1 MADAHQPNS
10 TGRIATALLASLGVH
25 AALLA
30 SFDPASR
37 GGPMGRNTPARIVQ
51 IDARLDPLTTPAVA
65 HPAALPKVAT
75 SAPQGVDSLPPAR
88 TVPAPATRQP
98 PIRTPAR
105 TEPKVEAAV
114 TPAPAA
120 PSMPSKEIRD
130 TRVAG
135 LESQRPGSITEPS
148 DIESVD
154 QYRLAVIFAARRLQ
168 GRAGTLSP
176 TRTGG
181 RVGVQL
187 AIGANGVLRG
197 ARIIKSSGDASLDDQ
212 ALELLL
218 RSRDET
224 PVPPA
229 LSRRE
234 FEIAVTI
241 VFEGGR

>member
-1 MADAHQPNS
+1 MADAHQPSS

-30 SFDPASR
+30 SFDPAGR
-37 GGPMGRNTPARIVQ
+37 GGPLGRTTPTRIVQ
-51 IDARLDPLTTPAVA
+51 IDARLEPMVTSAFAPPTAPA
-65 HPAALPKVAT
+65 KVAT
-75 SAPQGVDSLPPAR
+75 NAPQGDDSMHPAR
-88 TVPAPATRQP
+88 IIPQPAMRQQ

-105 TEPKVEAAV
+105 TEPKVEATV

-120 PSMPSKEIRD
+120 PALPSKEIRD

-135 LESQRPGSITEPS
+135 LESQRQGSIAEPS

-168 GRAGTLSP
+168 GRAVTLAP
-176 TRTGG
+176 KGIGG